1 MSMKGTIGYK
11 ILTKDPEAIGK
22 MVDALRAKKGMN
34 YQQCFEFINS
44 YFVKAGLEPLEQG
57 EYDEILYESERFST

>member
-1 MSMKGTIGYK
+1 M
-11 ILTKDPEAIGK
+11 GK